1 MATFSSTNRPAYVWD
16 ATNSV
21 WVPIGTGPHT
31 HSVADVSNGVTTG
44 GGSVI
49 QPGNANTKGLAIA
62 GAASQSANLQEWQTS
77 GFTPVAYVDPA
88 GNFSTTGS
96 ITSNNNY
103 YAGKNFALNGGFDVW
118 QRGTTFTSIVGYGPD
133 RWFSFANDNMSRQ
146 SFTAASPEIPNGLYY
161 LRYTNVQTG
170 GYHYMENRIE
180 NGHNDLSGKTVTIS
194 FWARSNTS
202 NSFTLSMLTAL
213 TNDTQL
219 FSAGFPVTP
228 TWTKFYATFTL
239 PTINYAATYRYL
251 RIGGAPEA
259 AGWDIAQI
267 QYEIG
272 SFPTQFTRTG
282 GTIAGEIKECQRHY
296 YQTPTYVTASYSAYN
311 TGNMITTPFFFPTKM
326 RIAPTVTVADSALV
340 SNKVTIYPSGGSAA
354 ANITPAGTTT
364 VTPDYWYYQQG
375 GTSSGSQG
383 SSGLISLYY
392 YATAEI

>member
-1 MATFSSTNRPAYVWD
+1 VANYSSTNRPAYVWD

-31 HSVADVSNGVTTG
+31 HSVADVANAVVTG

-49 QPGNANTKGLAIA
+49 QPGNANVKGLAIA
-62 GAASQSANLQEWQTS
+62 GATSQTANLQEWQTS
-77 GFTPVAYVDPA
+77 GFTPVAYVDPS

-118 QRGTTFTSIVGYGPD
+118 QRGTSFSLAGYGPD
-133 RWFSFANDNMSRQ
+133 KWFTFANDTMSRQ
-146 SFTAASPEIPNGLYY
+146 AFTAASPEIPNGLYY

-170 GYHYMENRIE
+170 AYHYIENRIE

-202 NSFTLSMLTAL
+202 NSFTLSVLTAL
-213 TNDTQL
+213 NNDTQL
-219 FSAGFPVTP
+219 LSAGFPITP
-228 TWTKFYATFTL
+228 TWTKFYATFNL
-239 PTINYAATYRYL
+239 PTLNYAATYRYL
-251 RIGGAPEA
+251 RIGGAPEL
-259 AGWDIAQI
+259 AGWDIAQV

-282 GTIAGEIKECQRHY
+282 GTLDAETKACQRFY
-296 YQTPTYVTASYSAYN
+296 YQTPTYATASYSAYN
-311 TGNMITTPFFFPTKM
+311 SGNMVSTPFFFPTRM
-326 RIAPTVTVADSALV
+326 RIAPTVTVADSAGTA
-340 SNKVTIYPSGGSAA
+340 NKISIYPGGGSKAD
-354 ANITPAGTTT
+354 NITPAATTT
-364 VTPDYWYYQQG
+364 VTTDYWYYLAG

-383 SSGLISLYY
+383 SSGLIGLYY
-392 YATAEI
+392 YATADI